1 MRITEIAYNIAVP
14 APKLDISK
22 YILTGGKFGRL
33 FVSKEVKANK
43 YWSGHDLRTMSVNCR
58 CVVAPL
64 NKESK

>member
-14 APKLDISK
+14 ASKFDIFK

-43 YWSGHDLRTMSVNCR
+43 YWADLDPRTSSVNCR
-58 CVVAPL
+58 CKLTPL
-64 NKESK
+64 KKESK

>member
-14 APKLDISK
+14 ASKFDIFK

-43 YWSGHDLRTMSVNCR
+43 YWPEQNLKTIGINCR
-58 CVVAPL
+58 CALVPL